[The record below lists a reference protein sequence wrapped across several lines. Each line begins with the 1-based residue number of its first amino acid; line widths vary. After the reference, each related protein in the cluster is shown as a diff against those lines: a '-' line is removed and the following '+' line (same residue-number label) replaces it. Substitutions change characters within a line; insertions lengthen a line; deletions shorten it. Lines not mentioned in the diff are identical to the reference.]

1 MLRLGASL
9 RLKIFL
15 SLLTTYFEEHFGRG
29 YATVTAGR
37 ASETKNPKRVKRKVS
52 GFFMSNSK
60 SLENVRNIGIM
71 AHIDAGKTTT
81 TERILFYTG
90 RVHRI
95 GEVDDGAAT
104 MDWMQQEK
112 ERGITITSAAITC
125 QWKKHTINI
134 IDTPGHVDFT
144 AEVERSLRVLDGAV
158 AIFCAVSGVEPQSE
172 TVWRQANKYKV
183 PRIAFINKLDRVG
196 ADFYRAVQMIR
207 DRLGANPVPI
217 ELPMGQGDDLAG
229 IIDLIKMK
237 AIVYDEELLGVEWR
251 ELDIPDEFQVQAQ
264 KYRAELLEALSD
276 YDDIILEN
284 FLAGKEVE
292 ERDIHRA
299 LRKATLGVG
308 LVPVLCGAAVKN
320 KGVQA
325 LLDAI
330 TRYLPSPL
338 DMPAVEG
345 YNPYTDKA
353 ESRPPAV
360 DAPFT
365 ALAFKIMTDP
375 YVGKLTYIRAY
386 SGEIEAGKTALN
398 STSGK
403 KERIS
408 RILRMSSN
416 KKEDIN
422 KISAGDIVALV
433 GMRSTRTGD
442 TLCDPKHVISL
453 EKMQFP
459 IPVISIA
466 IEPKSKADEERL
478 VNSLGLLSDE
488 DPTFQFKVDEETGQ
502 MIISGMGELHLDIL
516 VDRLLREF
524 KVQANVG
531 RPQVA
536 YRETITEKVLS
547 EIKFVKQTGGKG
559 QYAHIVVEF
568 EPSES
573 EEVFEF
579 VDKTVGGTIPKGF
592 IKPISQGI
600 KESMVSGTIAGY
612 PVIGIKA
619 TLLDGSFH
627 REDSSELSF
636 KIAGSMALQDAMR
649 RGSPILMEPMMALE
663 VITPE
668 EYFGTVLSDLATRR
682 ARIEGHEKRVDS
694 QAIKAVVPLAE
705 MFGYA
710 TALRN
715 MSQGRAVFT
724 MQFHKYENVDK
735 DIAKKL
741 LEKMG
746 LAA

>member
-1 MLRLGASL
+1 
-9 RLKIFL
+9 
-15 SLLTTYFEEHFGRG
+15 
-29 YATVTAGR
+29 
-37 ASETKNPKRVKRKVS
+37 
-52 GFFMSNSK
+52 MSNPK
-60 SLENVRNIGIM
+60 SLENIRNIGIM

-90 RVHRI
+90 KVHRI

-112 ERGITITSAAITC
+112 ERGITITSAAISC
-125 QWKKHTINI
+125 RWKNHIINI

-172 TVWRQANKYKV
+172 TVWRQADKYKV
-183 PRIAFINKLDRVG
+183 PRIAFINKLDRIG
-196 ADFYRAVQMIR
+196 ADFYHAVNMMQ
-207 DRLGANPVPI
+207 DRLGANPVLL
-217 ELPMGQGDDLAG
+217 ELPVGQGNDFAG
-229 IIDLIKMK
+229 IIDLVKMK
-237 AIVYDEELLGVEWR
+237 AIVYDEGKLGVVWQEM
-251 ELDIPDEFQVQAQ
+251 EIPAEYQEQAHN
-264 KYRAELLEALSD
+264 YRGVLLEALAD
-276 YDDIILEN
+276 YDDNILEN
-284 FLAGKEVE
+284 VLSGKEVA
-292 ERDIHRA
+292 ERDIHLA
-299 LRKATLGVG
+299 LRKATLEAKV
-308 LVPVLCGAAVKN
+308 VPVLCGAAVKN

-338 DMPAVEG
+338 DMPDVEG
-345 YNPYTDKA
+345 FNPYTDKA
-353 ESRPPAV
+353 EKRAPSI
-360 DAPFT
+360 DEPFT

-375 YVGKLTYIRAY
+375 YVGKLTYIRVY
-386 SGEIEAGKTALN
+386 SGEVEVGKTTLN
-398 STSGK
+398 SSSGK
-403 KERIS
+403 KERIG

-416 KKEDIN
+416 KKEDIG
-422 KISAGDIVALV
+422 KISAGDIVAIV
-433 GMRSTRTGD
+433 GLRSTRTGD

-466 IEPKSKADEERL
+466 IEPKSKGDEERL
-478 VNSLGLLSDE
+478 VNSLGLLADE

-524 KVQANVG
+524 KVKANVG

-536 YRETITEKVLS
+536 YRETITQKILS

-573 EEVFEF
+573 DELFEF
-579 VDKTVGGTIPKGF
+579 ENKTVGGAIPKEF
-592 IKPISQGI
+592 IKPVSQGI
-600 KESMVSGTIAGY
+600 KESMASGVIAGY
-612 PVIGIKA
+612 PVIGVKA
-619 TLLDGSFH
+619 ILLDGSYH
-627 REDSSELSF
+627 REDSSEFSF

-663 VITPE
+663 VVTPE
-668 EYFGTVLSDLATRR
+668 EYFGTILSDLATRR
-682 ARIEGHEKRVDS
+682 AKIEGHEKRIDS
-694 QAIKAVVPLAE
+694 QAIKAIVPLAE

-724 MQFHKYENVDK
+724 MQFYKYENVNE

>member
-1 MLRLGASL
+1 
-9 RLKIFL
+9 
-15 SLLTTYFEEHFGRG
+15 
-29 YATVTAGR
+29 
-37 ASETKNPKRVKRKVS
+37 
-52 GFFMSNSK
+52 MSNSK

-112 ERGITITSAAITC
+112 ERGITITSAAISC
-125 QWKKHTINI
+125 QWKKYKINI

-207 DRLGANPVPI
+207 DRLGAIPIPI

-229 IIDLIKMK
+229 IIDLIRMK
-237 AIVYDEELLGVEWR
+237 AIVYDEEKLGAEWQ
-251 ELDIPDEFQVQAQ
+251 ELDIPDEFQEQAQ

-276 YDDIILEN
+276 YDDNILEN
-284 FLAGKEVE
+284 FLAGKEVA
-292 ERDIHRA
+292 ERDIHLA
-299 LRKATLGVG
+299 LRKATLDVE

-338 DMPAVEG
+338 DMPDVEG

-353 ESRPPAV
+353 ESRPPSTE
-360 DAPFT
+360 APFT
-365 ALAFKIMTDP
+365 ALAFKVMTDP
-375 YVGKLTYIRAY
+375 YVGKLTYIRVY

-422 KISAGDIVALV
+422 KMTAGDIVALV
-433 GMRSTRTGD
+433 GLRSTRTGD

-547 EIKFVKQTGGKG
+547 EIKFIKQTGGKG

-573 EEVFEF
+573 EDIFEF
-579 VDKTVGGTIPKGF
+579 EDKTVGGTIPKGF
-592 IKPISQGI
+592 IRPISQGI
-600 KESMVSGTIAGY
+600 KESMVSGAIAGY
-612 PVIGIKA
+612 PVIGVKA

-668 EYFGTVLSDLATRR
+668 DYFGTVLSDLATRR

-694 QAIKAVVPLAE
+694 QVIKAIVPLAE

-724 MQFHKYENVDK
+724 MQFYKYENVDK